1 MRYHYLHQFL
11 LKIKIRNNLAKY
23 SYAVEQET
31 GKEKMENG
39 KKDYGNNKISSQTEY
54 GIVIKS
60 KVSSQK
66 SIQKQELITAI

>member
-1 MRYHYLHQFL
+1 
-11 LKIKIRNNLAKY
+11 
-23 SYAVEQET
+23 
-31 GKEKMENG
+31 MENG